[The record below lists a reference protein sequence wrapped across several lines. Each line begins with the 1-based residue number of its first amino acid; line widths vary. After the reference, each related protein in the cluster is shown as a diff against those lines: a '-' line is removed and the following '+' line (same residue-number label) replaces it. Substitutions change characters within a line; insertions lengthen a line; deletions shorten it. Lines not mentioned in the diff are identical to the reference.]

1 VRSSS
6 IAAGD
11 DSMASPSV
19 LRANNVGLQRFG
31 LGFRL
36 GQPPGARGE
45 ARELLLAEIERGTV
59 AQPANVPFAGSAEI
73 GAALYAFED
82 QEKSEREARRVL
94 AQNSAAPSASV
105 PNAVGQGAQ
114 IATAPP
120 GAQVGTAPP
129 GATSSAQNQMP
140 QPAKPPN
147 EPALPYKTYRDEV
160 LARVL
165 LALEPDGGIG
175 ERLVQFWSNHF
186 CIGATKSNMTRIMA
200 GAYEREAIR
209 PHVFGRFEDM
219 LVAAESHPAMLDF
232 LDNRLSIGPGSPAGK
247 RRGRGLNENLAR
259 EILELH
265 TLGVSGGYG
274 QIDVTNLARIITGWT
289 VVGREGGLGAP
300 GSFAFNAGL
309 HEPGEP
315 PLLGKPYGQPG
326 QEKGLAAFSD
336 LARHP
341 ATADFVAIKLV
352 RHFVADEPPP
362 ALARDLA
369 TVFRRTDGDLKAVS
383 RALLQ
388 SDVAWEAQPTKIR
401 TPQEFLIAAYRALG
415 RKPDSGQ
422 IIGPLGVMG
431 QPFWQPSG
439 PNGYPDTNDAWASAE
454 GIKTRID
461 VAANWGRQAA
471 GSVPDPRALAE
482 DVLGPQI
489 SPATRQAIARAE
501 SKSQAL
507 ALLLMSPEFQRR

>member
-1 VRSSS
+1 
-6 IAAGD
+6 
-11 DSMASPSV
+11 MASPTE
-19 LRANNVGLQRFG
+19 LRSESLGLQRFG
-31 LGFRL
+31 LGFGL
-36 GQPPGARGE
+36 GQEAAIRAS
-45 ARELLLAEIERGTV
+45 ARERLLAEIDRG
-59 AQPANVPFAGSAEI
+59 APPQPTGLPFSGAAEI

-82 QEKSEREARRVL
+82 RERAEREARR
-94 AQNSAAPSASV
+94 AAP
-105 PNAVGQGAQ
+105 AQ
-114 IATAPP
+114 VAAAPP
-120 GAQVGTAPP
+120 EPPP
-129 GATSSAQNQMP
+129 GSNPMAQP
-140 QPAKPPN
+140 KPTN

-160 LARVL
+160 SARVR
-165 LALEPDGGIG
+165 LALEAETGFG

-209 PHVFGRFEDM
+209 PHVFGRFENM

-274 QIDVTNLARIITGWT
+274 QVDVTNLARIITGWT
-289 VVGREGGLGAP
+289 VVGREAVLGFP

-309 HEPGEP
+309 HEPGTP

-326 QEKGLAAFSD
+326 KGKGLAALTD
-336 LARHP
+336 LAHHP
-341 ATADFVAIKLV
+341 ATADLIALKLV

-362 ALARDLA
+362 ALVRDLSA
-369 TVFRRTDGDLKAVS
+369 VFRRTQGDLAAVS
-383 RALLQ
+383 RALIE
-388 SDVAWEAQPTKIR
+388 SNAAWAAEPTKIR
-401 TPQEFLIAAYRALG
+401 SPQEFLIAAFRALG
-415 RKPDSGQ
+415 RKPDFGQ
-422 IIGPLGVMG
+422 IIGPLNAMG

-439 PNGYPDTNDAWASAE
+439 PNGYPDGNEAWASPE

-461 VAANWGRQAA
+461 VAAGWGRQAA

-482 DVLGPQI
+482 DILGPLL
-489 SPATRQAIARAE
+489 SAETRQAVARAD
-501 SKSQAL
+501 SKPQAV
-507 ALLLMSPEFQRR
+507 ALLLLSPEFQRR